1 MTIMDIAVT
10 GSSGL
15 VGTAL
20 MTKLRGDGHRA
31 IALVRRQPNA
41 GGDEI
46 RWDPAGGTID
56 AASLEGIDGVIHL
69 AGAGIGDKRWS
80 EERKK
85 VLVES
90 RTKGT
95 ALLAE
100 TLAGLTKAPSAFVS
114 GSAIG
119 YYGSRGDEELT
130 EASSKGAGFL
140 ADLVDKWELAAKPAQ
155 DAGIR
160 VAFARTG
167 IVMSKRGGALG
178 KQLPL
183 FKLGVGGRFGSGK
196 QWQSWVSIDDEVAAL
211 VWLLTNDVA
220 GPVNI
225 TAPNPVTNNEF
236 TKTLGKVLG
245 RPTLLPVPL
254 IGPKLL
260 FGAELVDEML
270 LASQRITGNTL
281 TAAGYPW
288 IYPDLEPALTDIV
301 GRTKE
306 MA

>member
-1 MTIMDIAVT
+1 MDIAVT

-15 VGTAL
+15 IGTAL
-20 MTKLRGDGHRA
+20 MTKLKGDGHRA
-31 IALVRRQPNA
+31 IAVVRRPAKA
-41 GGDEI
+41 GADEI
-46 RWDPAGGTID
+46 TWDPAGGTID
-56 AASLEGIDGVIHL
+56 AASLEGIDGVIHM
-69 AGAGIGDKRWS
+69 AGAGIGDKRWN
-80 EERKK
+80 EERKR

-95 ALLAE
+95 KLLAE
-100 TLAGLTKAPSAFVS
+100 TLAGLTKPPAVLVS
-114 GSAIG
+114 GSAMG

-130 EASSKGAGFL
+130 EASSKGGGFL
-140 ADLVDKWELAAKPAQ
+140 ADLVEKWELAAKPAQ

-167 IVMSKRGGALG
+167 MVMSKRGGALG

-183 FKLGVGGRFGSGK
+183 FKLGAGGRFGSGK
-196 QWQSWVSIDDEVAAL
+196 HWHSWISIDDEVAAL
-211 VWLLTNDVA
+211 VWLLNNDLS

-270 LASQRITGNTL
+270 LASQRITGDAL
-281 TAAGYPW
+281 TEGGYPW
-288 IYPDLEPALTDIV
+288 IHQDLETALTDIV
-301 GRTKE
+301 GRTRE